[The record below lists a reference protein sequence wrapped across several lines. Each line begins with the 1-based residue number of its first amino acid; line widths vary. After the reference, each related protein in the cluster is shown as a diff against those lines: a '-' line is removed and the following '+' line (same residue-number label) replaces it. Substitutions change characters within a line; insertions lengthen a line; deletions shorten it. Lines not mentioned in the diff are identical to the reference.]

1 MSWSLT
7 NSSTAWA
14 SKVQCPYTAET
25 EAGDSSAQDSGGDGE
40 NGNDAGAAGT
50 GRYASGNLSGLCTP
64 DTDHLAEAILAGEIS
79 SQQAREQV
87 TAATSLEAVWVPV
100 LRERRIIVLGQG
112 IIGPSPNLEEW
123 DRGLAGA
130 DTWKEDTTANE
141 QRTTEPE

>member
-1 MSWSLT
+1 M
-7 NSSTAWA
+7 
-14 SKVQCPYTAET
+14 
-25 EAGDSSAQDSGGDGE
+25 
-40 NGNDAGAAGT
+40 
-50 GRYASGNLSGLCTP
+50 CTP